1 MRKPSIDPKTFSRRR
16 FMIGT
21 AAAAMLASTDTRA
34 ADIRY
39 RLGLSQPEDS
49 PNYIRLKAMADNIRA
64 ETGGRMQIDL
74 YPAGKLGSDN
84 VMLAMLQKNE
94 MEMYMGG
101 NVFGPLVPVTEMPGL
116 PFTFKSSEDV
126 FTALDGDLGEY
137 IRADLMAKGLYAFRR
152 GFDNG
157 FHHLTT
163 STKPIRTVDDLVGMK
178 IRTPVQKM
186 TVEFFESLGAK
197 PMTFTLS
204 ELYQVCKDRTVDGQT
219 DPLGLVLL
227 MKLYEVQTYLS
238 LTNHWWSGF
247 TLTANAQAWKALPAD
262 IQAIVQKHADAA
274 ALAQRSDIE
283 RLNAGA
289 LDALR
294 SKGMIVNEADTS
306 GFRKPLGAFYAR
318 WKEIS
323 GAHRDAAATDR
334 DVRLHD
340 IHPSERI
347 VRRQSSAEGGKAE
360 LDDFSVVSSAAIGD
374 DASCFPAPRSARK
387 QPAPG
392 GRQFLRVALGHE

>member
-1 MRKPSIDPKTFSRRR
+1 MKIPISEGRITMRKPSLDPKTFSRRR
-16 FMIGT
+16 FMIGS

-49 PNYIRLKAMADNIRA
+49 PNYIRLKEMADNIRA
-64 ETGGRMQIDL
+64 ETGGQMQIDV

-126 FTALDGDLGEY
+126 FMALDGDLGEY
-137 IRADLMAKGLYAFRR
+137 IRAELMAKGLYAFRR

-157 FHHLTT
+157 FHQLTT
-163 STKPIRTVDDLVGMK
+163 STRPIRSVDDLAGMK

-186 TVEFFESLGAK
+186 TVDFFESLGAK
-197 PMTFTLS
+197 PMTFTLNR
-204 ELYQVCKDRTVDGQT
+204 LYEVLKDHTVDGQT
-219 DPLGLVLL
+219 DPLQIIVLL
-227 MKLYEVQTYLS
+227 KLNEVQTYLS

-247 TLTANAQAWKALPAD
+247 TLVANAQAWSALPPY
-262 IQAIVQKHADAA
+262 IQAVVNRHAEAA
-274 ALAQRSDIE
+274 ALAQRRDVE

-289 LDALR
+289 IEFLR
-294 SKGMIVNEADTS
+294 GKGMIVND
-306 GFRKPLGAFYAR
+306 
-318 WKEIS
+318 
-323 GAHRDAAATDR
+323 
-334 DVRLHD
+334 
-340 IHPSERI
+340 
-347 VRRQSSAEGGKAE
+347 
-360 LDDFSVVSSAAIGD
+360 
-374 DASCFPAPRSARK
+374 C
-387 QPAPG
+387 
-392 GRQFLRVALGHE
+392 

>member
-1 MRKPSIDPKTFSRRR
+1 MCRPPLDPKAFSRRR
-16 FMIGT
+16 FVIGS
-21 AAAAMLASTDTRA
+21 AAAAMLASTNTRA

-49 PNYIRLKAMADNIRA
+49 PNYIQLKDMADYSRGESA
-64 ETGGRMQIDL
+64 GRMQIDVC
-74 YPAGKLGSDN
+74 PAGKLGSDN

-163 STKPIRTVDDLVGMK
+163 STKAIRTVDELVGMK

-197 PMTFTLS
+197 PMTFTLNR
-204 ELYQVCKDRTVDGQT
+204 LYEVCKERIVDGQT
-219 DPLGLVLL
+219 DPLAIVVLL
-227 MKLYEVQTYLS
+227 KLYEVQTYLS

-247 TLTANAQAWKALPAD
+247 TLVAN
-262 IQAIVQKHADAA
+262 
-274 ALAQRSDIE
+274 E
-283 RLNAGA
+283 
-289 LDALR
+289 
-294 SKGMIVNEADTS
+294 
-306 GFRKPLGAFYAR
+306 
-318 WKEIS
+318 
-323 GAHRDAAATDR
+323 
-334 DVRLHD
+334 
-340 IHPSERI
+340 
-347 VRRQSSAEGGKAE
+347 
-360 LDDFSVVSSAAIGD
+360 
-374 DASCFPAPRSARK
+374 
-387 QPAPG
+387 
-392 GRQFLRVALGHE
+392 